1 MGDVKMR
8 VSIEF
13 AGEKDLLL
21 PIQYNHIVQGF
32 LYNHMTDIDFSDF
45 LHNEGFK
52 YEKRKFKLFTFSRLE
67 GEFSILRNENKIKIK
82 PPFKLTVASPIDEF
96 IFDISQNMFK
106 RDYCEFN
113 SQRYKLNSLN
123 IDSPPAFK
131 DSARIKFISPVVMYS
146 TIEEKGLKYTYYYS
160 PWDDNFSLLL
170 LSNLLKKY
178 ELIYGEKL
186 LDPYFKLYPIGEKN
200 NKYQKII
207 KYKDTVIKGWMG
219 IYDVECS
226 PDLLKLSYYTG
237 LGSKNSQGF
246 GCFEIL

>member
-1 MGDVKMR
+1 MR
-8 VSIEF
+8 VTIEF
-13 AGEKDLLL
+13 TGEKDLLL

-32 LYNHMTDIDFSDF
+32 LYNQMTDSDFSNF

-67 GEFSILRNENKIKIK
+67 GEFRILKKENKIRIK

-96 IFDISQNMFK
+96 IFDISRNIFK
-106 RDYCEFN
+106 KDYCEFN
-113 SQRYKLNSLN
+113 NQRYKLNSLN
-123 IDSPPAFK
+123 IDSPPAFR
-131 DSARIKFISPVVMYS
+131 DRARIKFISPVVMYS

-160 PWDDNFSLLL
+160 PWDNNFSLLL

-178 ELIYGEKL
+178 ELIHGEKL
-186 LDPYFKLYPIGEKN
+186 LDPYFKLYPIGEKD
-200 NKYQKII
+200 NKYQKVI
-207 KYKDTVIKGWMG
+207 KYKNTVIKGWMG
-219 IYDVECS
+219 IYDIECS
-226 PDLLKLSYYTG
+226 PDLLELSYYTG